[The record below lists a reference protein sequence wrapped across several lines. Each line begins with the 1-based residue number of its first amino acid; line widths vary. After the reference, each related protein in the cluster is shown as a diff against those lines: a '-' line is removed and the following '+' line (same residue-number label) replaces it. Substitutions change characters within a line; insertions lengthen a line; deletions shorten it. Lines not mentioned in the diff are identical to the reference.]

1 MRNIFSRIMLVAAAA
16 MAFVS
21 CQKQE
26 IDAQET
32 FSATL
37 TVNADVQ
44 TKTYLEDNAILW
56 GTGEAVKLYLNDGEA
71 NFISSASA
79 DQFDGQASAA
89 FTFELN
95 NIKAAES
102 YVIGGIYPVSAV
114 VSDNNDASKYKV
126 ILPAI
131 QNAEAGKYDPSAF
144 IMVLKPE
151 TLYELPESHTASF
164 RRAVALNKITLTGVK
179 EDITSVE
186 ITVPEEK
193 YLAGR
198 RYFDLTAGT
207 SGDIYRDKKNTLTV
221 NSSYTGSSIDVWFT
235 SWGVELAEG
244 ENLTVK
250 MTSATGTYTRSIAA
264 RTGGIK
270 FLEGDLN
277 TLTINMTTSDYV
289 ANDDTDYSDYSG
301 DWLITGTKT
310 DGTMVAAGAYV
321 SGNNINAIVGVTL
334 KGGTFE
340 YVDGI
345 ENCKMNIEKVTDG
358 TYAGKYTIKDANGLY
373 LYAAGAN
380 SDNHLKAA
388 SLDVNNS
395 VFYWSISIVDG
406 QPSSLVATGCD
417 RNDLR
422 FNKSLNYFSCYA
434 ANTSASKVT
443 LYPYSMVAVG
453 TTPEIVISSEEPI
466 VVDAEAGEVTINY
479 TIKNPVDDSA
489 VQASAD
495 VAWLT
500 DVQYTDGTVTYTVEE
515 NTGAERKA
523 TVTLSYEGATPVEVV
538 VTQDAKPAADAMYY
552 VKVVENSSDLSGT
565 YLLVCEDTSEVFAG
579 IDGNYGAN
587 KPITI
592 SNGRIES
599 NVTNDAYQIVLTKSE
614 GGYYL
619 ITFGGKYLTLK
630 NSDSTYISLNDSFT
644 DNSKWNVYIDSTE
657 AAITNA
663 VSTDRHMY
671 RSETS
676 SGCFAVYASKRADYK
691 YVQLY
696 KLSSDPIIAAS
707 TDAIPQP

>member
-1 MRNIFSRIMLVAAAA
+1 MLVAAAA

-44 TKTYLEDNAILW
+44 TKTYLEDNAIFW
-56 GTGEAVKLYLNDGEA
+56 GTGEAVELYLNDGEA
-71 NFISSASA
+71 KFITSASA
-79 DQFDGQASAA
+79 DQYEGQASAA

-95 NIKAAES
+95 GINEAES
-102 YVIGGIYPVSAV
+102 YVIGGVYPASAV
-114 VSDNNDASKYKV
+114 VSDNNNDATKYKV

-131 QNAEAGKYDPSAF
+131 QYAEADKYDPSAF
-144 IMVLKPE
+144 IMILKPE
-151 TLYELPESHTASF
+151 TLNELPESHTASF

-186 ITVPEEK
+186 ITVPAGK
-193 YLAGR
+193 YLTGR

-207 SGDIYRDKKNTLTV
+207 SGDIYYEKKNTLTV

-289 ANDDTDYSDYSG
+289 ANDDTDYSG
-301 DWLITGTKT
+301 QWLITGSNGDTIYAAKAYEASET
-310 DGTMVAAGAYV
+310 NIKSLALSLEDGKFVA
-321 SGNNINAIVGVTL
+321 
-334 KGGTFE
+334 E
-340 YVDGI
+340 
-345 ENCKMNIEKVTDG
+345 ENVESCKMFVSKVLEG
-358 TYAGKYTIKDANGLY
+358 NYKGKYTIQDINGMY
-373 LYAAGAN
+373 LCSGTGT
-380 SDNHLKAA
+380 SSSLKGKATV
-388 SLDVNNS
+388 DDGG
-395 VFYWSISIVDG
+395 YWSISICDDG
-406 QPSSLVATGCD
+406 SHKLVSSSTGSA
-417 RNDLR
+417 NVMM
-422 FNKSLNYFSCYA
+422 FNSKSNSLLFNCYA
-434 ANTSASKVT
+434 SSSSMSQVT

-479 TIKNPVDDSA
+479 TIKNPVDNSA

-500 DVQYTDGTVTYTVEE
+500 DVQYTDGTVTYTVAE

-523 TVTLSYEGATPVEVV
+523 TVTLSYEGATSVEVV
-538 VTQDAKPAADAMYY
+538 ITQAADAAPSSDVWALVTDASTLAVGDQIVIVASDYDFALSTEQKTNNRGQAAV
-552 VKVVENSSDLSGT
+552 VKSNSEVTFGADVQILTLRAGIKTNTWALDAGTGYLYAASSSENYMKTQINLNDNGSWIITIEEGVAKLCAQGTNTRNIMRYNSSSSLFSCYGSGQK
-565 YLLVCEDTSEVFAG
+565 D
-579 IDGNYGAN
+579 
-587 KPITI
+587 I
-592 SNGRIES
+592 SI
-599 NVTNDAYQIVLTKSE
+599 
-614 GGYYL
+614 
-619 ITFGGKYLTLK
+619 
-630 NSDSTYISLNDSFT
+630 
-644 DNSKWNVYIDSTE
+644 
-657 AAITNA
+657 
-663 VSTDRHMY
+663 
-671 RSETS
+671 
-676 SGCFAVYASKRADYK
+676 
-691 YVQLY
+691 Y
-696 KLSSDPIIAAS
+696 KL
-707 TDAIPQP
+707 QN

>member
-1 MRNIFSRIMLVAAAA
+1 MLVAAAA
-16 MAFVS
+16 MTFAS

-26 IDAQET
+26 NNVPET

-44 TKTYLEDNAILW
+44 TKTYLEDNAIFW
-56 GTGEAVKLYLNDGEA
+56 GTGEAVELYLNDGEA
-71 NFISSASA
+71 KFITSASA
-79 DQFDGQASAA
+79 DQYEGQASAA

-95 NIKAAES
+95 GINEAES
-102 YVIGGIYPVSAV
+102 YVIGGVYPASAV
-114 VSDNNDASKYKV
+114 VSDNNNDATKYKV

-131 QNAEAGKYDPSAF
+131 QYAEADKYDPSAF
-144 IMVLKPE
+144 IMILKPE
-151 TLYELPESHTASF
+151 TLNELPESHTASF

-207 SGDIYRDKKNTLTV
+207 SGDIYHDKKNTLTV
-221 NSSYTGSSIDVWFT
+221 SSAYAGSSIDVWFT

-289 ANDDTDYSDYSG
+289 ANDDTDYSG
-301 DWLITGTKT
+301 QWLITGSKGEEIYAAKAYEASETNIKSLALSLE
-310 DGTMVAAGAYV
+310 DGKFVA
-321 SGNNINAIVGVTL
+321 
-334 KGGTFE
+334 E
-340 YVDGI
+340 
-345 ENCKMNIEKVTDG
+345 ENVESCKMFVSKVLEGD
-358 TYAGKYTIKDANGLY
+358 YKGKYTIRDINGMY
-373 LYAAGAN
+373 LCSGTGA
-380 SDNHLKAA
+380 SSSLKGKATV
-388 SLDVNNS
+388 DTGG
-395 VFYWSISIVDG
+395 YWSISICDDG
-406 QPSSLVATGCD
+406 SHKLVSSSTGSA
-417 RNDLR
+417 NVMM
-422 FNKSLNYFSCYA
+422 FNSKSNSLLFNCYA
-434 ANTSASKVT
+434 SSSSQSPVT
-443 LYPYSMVAVG
+443 LYPYSMVAVS

-523 TVTLSYEGATPVEVV
+523 TVTLSYEGATSIEVV
-538 VTQDAKPAADAMYY
+538 ITQAADTGDTPETPAEGYVLVTSLEEVTTGEYVIAAFSNEKYYAMC
-552 VKVVENSSDLSGT
+552 VNQGITSGKVMGGEVSVNGNVISTDEAKDYSLNIVYDNNNWYISNKSSGYLAYNSGT
-565 YLLVCEDTSEVFAG
+565 NFKLQEEAYGWTITYDTDASVFIIQTKDAQRY
-579 IDGNYGAN
+579 ILMN
-587 KPITI
+587 T
-592 SNGRIES
+592 SN
-599 NVTNDAYQIVLTKSE
+599 N
-614 GGYYL
+614 
-619 ITFGGKYLTLK
+619 FGPY
-630 NSDSTYISLNDSFT
+630 
-644 DNSKWNVYIDSTE
+644 
-657 AAITNA
+657 
-663 VSTDRHMY
+663 
-671 RSETS
+671 
-676 SGCFAVYASKRADYK
+676 
-691 YVQLY
+691 
-696 KLSSDPIIAAS
+696 AAS
-707 TDAIPQP
+707 NLGNANYFNTQLFKKKSFN